1 MFMMG
6 VPALEGQVAL
16 VTGGG
21 EGIGRTLA
29 RVFAGQNAR
38 VVICGRRRNILDTTV
53 KELEEGNGQV
63 SAIPCDV
70 TNREEVEHMIRQ
82 IISIYGHLDIL
93 VNNAGMSGRTP
104 IDDRDDSKWK
114 QILEV
119 NLTGTYLCSKMAI
132 PHMIK
137 RHFGRIVNISSV
149 LGQFGVAGYVAYCTA
164 KHGLLG
170 FTKALALEVADRGV
184 TVNAICPTWV
194 DTAMARQ
201 GIEETA
207 AVAGMTPEAFR
218 RQAIEAI
225 PLKRMAEADEIANL
239 AVFLCTKAASAI
251 TGQAIN
257 VCGGTTA
264 GIA

>member
-1 MFMMG
+1 MG
-6 VPALEGQVAL
+6 SPALGGQVAL

-21 EGIGRTLA
+21 EGIGRAMA
-29 RVFAGQNAR
+29 RAFAGQNAQ
-38 VVICGRRRNILDTTV
+38 VIICGRRWNVLDATV
-53 KELEEGNGQV
+53 KELEEEGRKVVG
-63 SAIPCDV
+63 IPCDV
-70 TNREEVEHMIRQ
+70 THREEVEKMVRQ
-82 IISIYGHLDIL
+82 ITSIYGRLDIL

-104 IDDRDDSKWK
+104 IDERDEAKWK

-119 NLTGTYLCSKMAI
+119 NLTGTYLCSKIVM
-132 PHMIK
+132 PHMIQ

-164 KHGLLG
+164 KHGMIG

-207 AVAGMTPEAFR
+207 AVVGLHPEDFR
-218 RQAIEAI
+218 RKAIRAI

-239 AVFLCTKAASAI
+239 AVFLCTREASAI